1 MRADEFISRV
11 NTEAQAFVQSLT
23 PVKAKQL
30 GLDARAGYQLYIGD
44 DVIAVDRD
52 QDRSLQYYGGFEYVD
67 KNYRTEVGDFV
78 FYSSGD
84 ERVYDCLDYY
94 NNPDDEEGADE

>member
-1 MRADEFISRV
+1 MRAEEFINRV
-11 NTEAQAFVQSLT
+11 NVEAQAFVQSLT
-23 PVKAKQL
+23 PVKARQL
-30 GLDARAGYQLYIGD
+30 GLDSRAGYQLYIGE

-78 FYSSGD
+78 FYSANDS
-84 ERVYDCLDYY
+84 RVYDVLEYY
-94 NNPDDEEGADE
+94 QNPDDEGDDE